1 MKNFSLS
8 LFLML
13 MAFWI
18 ILTSTFNLISL
29 TVGAMVCAVVVWF
42 TQHMQEPSNLSL
54 KSWIRYAIAY
64 LDFLASFLL
73 EVVKA
78 NIDVAKIVLDK
89 KLPIQPQFIQ
99 LDVTLKQPKHL
110 VLLAN
115 AITLTPGTLSVD
127 VFEQHFV
134 IHALTDQAAQA
145 MLDPNNTLIRKIQ
158 RLEEIQ

>member
-1 MKNFSLS
+1 MKHFRWS
-8 LFLML
+8 LFVVL

-18 ILTSTFNLISL
+18 VLTSTFNGISIA
-29 TVGAMVCAVVVWF
+29 VGVMVSASVVMF
-42 TQHMQEPSNLSL
+42 TQHMQEPINFSFKN
-54 KSWIRYAIAY
+54 WIAYTIAY
-64 LDFLASFLL
+64 LDFLVSFLL
-73 EVVKA
+73 EVIKA
-78 NIDVAKIVLDK
+78 NIDVAKIVLDR

-99 LDVTLKQPKHL
+99 LDVSLKQPKHV

-145 MLDPNNTLIRKIQ
+145 MLDPNNILIRKIQ

>member
-1 MKNFSLS
+1 MKHFRWS
-8 LFLML
+8 LFVVL

-18 ILTSTFNLISL
+18 VLTSTFNWISIA
-29 TVGAMVCAVVVWF
+29 VGVMVSASVVMF
-42 TQHMQEPSNLSL
+42 TQHMQEPINLSF
-54 KSWIRYAIAY
+54 KNWIAYTIAY
-64 LDFLASFLL
+64 LDFLVSFLL
-73 EVVKA
+73 EVIKA
-78 NIDVAKIVLDK
+78 NIDVAKIVLDR

-99 LDVTLKQPKHL
+99 LDVSLKQPKHV

-145 MLDPNNTLIRKIQ
+145 MLDPNNILIRKIQ